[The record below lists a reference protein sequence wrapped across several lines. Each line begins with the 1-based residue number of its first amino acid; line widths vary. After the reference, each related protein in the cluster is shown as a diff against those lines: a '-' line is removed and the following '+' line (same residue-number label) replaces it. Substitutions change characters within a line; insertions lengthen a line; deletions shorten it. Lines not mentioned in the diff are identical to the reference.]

1 MKYVVMAEYAN
12 AKITVETND
21 VEVLFNEAEQHRGC
35 DHLCICDGATGE
47 VLMHTGDEP
56 YCTDE
61 FALMALGWLMMN
73 NWGEPQE
80 EPTAEEMV
88 LAMIAEIANEIG
100 A

>member
-1 MKYVVMAEYAN
+1 MKYVVMAEYEN
-12 AKITVETND
+12 AKVTVETND
-21 VEVLFNEAEQHRGC
+21 VEVLFIEAERHRGC
-35 DHLCICDGATGE
+35 PHLCICDGFTGE

-73 NWGEPQE
+73 NWGEPQP
-80 EPTAEEMV
+80 EPTAEEMIF
-88 LAMIAEIANEIG
+88 AMIAEIANEIG